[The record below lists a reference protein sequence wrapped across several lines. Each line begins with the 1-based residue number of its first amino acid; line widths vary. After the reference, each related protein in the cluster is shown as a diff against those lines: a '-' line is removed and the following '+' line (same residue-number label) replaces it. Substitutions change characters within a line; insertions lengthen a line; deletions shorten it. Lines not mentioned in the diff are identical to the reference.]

1 MLRLVLAGLVIGIL
15 LVFVSPPLIES
26 LRSPVEPTAPKV
38 EPPKPARPTTS
49 GVPHATMRVT
59 EPEPVKP
66 IPEKPKRELAY
77 HKATKP
83 ETRDLRKRQAAEPER
98 KRFFRVVVEDAGTLK
113 SGKTTIRL
121 AGLTAPAQD
130 ETCPDKAGGRWA
142 CGRRGRAALARLI
155 RSKAVDCAIAERQ
168 DGGVAVARC
177 TVGRVDINEWVVR
190 RGWARLIETAPER
203 YAEALDKAKQ
213 DGRGIWRR

>member
-15 LVFVSPPLIES
+15 LVFLSPPLIES
-26 LRSPVEPTAPKV
+26 LRSDGEPPVPKV
-38 EPPKPARPTTS
+38 EPPKPAPPTTS
-49 GVPHATMRVT
+49 GVPHTTMRVT
-59 EPEPVKP
+59 EPEPVP
-66 IPEKPKRELAY
+66 AVPKRELAY
-77 HKATKP
+77 HEATKP

-121 AGLTAPAQD
+121 AGLTAPAPE

-155 RSKAVDCAIAERQ
+155 RSKAIDCDIAERQ
-168 DGGVAVARC
+168 EGGVAVARC
-177 TVGRVDINEWVVR
+177 KVGRVDINEWVVR
-190 RGWARLIETAPER
+190 RGWARLSEAAPER

-213 DGRGIWRR
+213 DGRGIWRQ